1 VILKSYAK
9 LNLYLAVLNKRK
21 DNYHNIET
29 LFERIDLHDTIILK
43 KLPDNT
49 IKIICSHP
57 DVPADASNLC
67 YKSAKLL
74 QDNCAVNCGVEIKIT
89 KRIPVAAGLGGGS
102 SNAAST
108 LIGLNKLWRLGFSK
122 DKLAQLG
129 RLIGADV
136 PFFIMNT
143 PFAIATGRGDKIK
156 PLARINKAR
165 LWHILAVPGIK
176 VSTPLIYKEWD
187 SRCLRNNRGKPWLTH
202 STSLR
207 VNSEIKGK
215 TIEELTKPL
224 GDVKLL
230 PSVIIGN
237 KLFCRPDLLYNGLE
251 EATVRLYP
259 EVKRIK
265 KRLTDLGVQ
274 AVRMSGSGPA
284 VFGIVA
290 SKRDALCLAGSLKKQ
305 DRSLKVFVISTW

>member
-1 VILKSYAK
+1 MILKSYAK
-9 LNLYLAVLNKRK
+9 LNLYLSVLNKRK

-29 LFERIDLHDTIILK
+29 LFERIDLHDTITLK
-43 KLPDNT
+43 KLPGKT
-49 IKIICSHP
+49 IKIVSDHP
-57 DVPADASNLC
+57 AVPADTSNLC

-74 QDNCAVNCGVEIKIT
+74 QDSCGVNYGVEIKIA

-102 SNAAST
+102 SNAACT
-108 LIGLNKLWRLGFSK
+108 LIGLNNLWRLRLSE
-122 DKLAQLG
+122 DKLARLG

-143 PFAIATGRGDKIK
+143 PFAIAAGRGDKIK
-156 PLARINKAR
+156 PLPRLKKAR
-165 LWHILAVPGIK
+165 LWHILAVPGFE

-187 SRCLRNNRGKPWLTH
+187 SRCLRNKRGKP
-202 STSLR
+202 S
-207 VNSEIKGK
+207 
-215 TIEELTKPL
+215 LTKPF

-230 PSVIIGN
+230 PSAIIGN

-251 EATVRLYP
+251 EATIRLYP

-265 KRLTDLGVQ
+265 ERLIDLGVL

-284 VFGIVA
+284 VFGVVPA
-290 SKRDALCLAGSLKKQ
+290 KRHALSLAGSLKKQ
-305 DRSLKVFVISTW
+305 DRSLRVFVISTW